1 MARYSAEQHKAYA
14 AAFERDGMVVL
25 PGHFE
30 PETLMRWREA
40 FEPLFQQKLAEAAGP
55 GNRGEAR
62 HYVTLPF
69 SGVFADPSVVADED
83 VLAIVELVAGADPVM
98 CQLATDTPVL
108 GSTYQDVHRDTPEL
122 FPGEAETPSFQLA
135 VNFPLCDVTPENG
148 AFETTRG
155 THRMSRQEG
164 MAAMER
170 GDAPMETIPMKLGDV
185 MIRDVRVLHRGTPN
199 TTASPRPMVV
209 IGYSRRWY
217 FRPEVRIDV
226 PRETLEQL
234 PTRTRRLLR
243 FNPVVE
249 RGQAAATESYTQF
262 AY

>member
-1 MARYSAEQHKAYA
+1 MSRYSPEQHKAFA
-14 AAFERDGMVVL
+14 EAFERDGMVLL

-30 PETLMRWREA
+30 PETLLRWRAA
-40 FEPLFQQKLAEAAGP
+40 FEPLFQQKLAEVAGP

-69 SGVFADPSVVADED
+69 SGVFADPSVIADED
-83 VLAIVELVAGADPVM
+83 VLAIVEQVAGADPVM

-108 GSTYQDVHRDTPEL
+108 GSTYQDVHRDTPGL
-122 FPGEAETPSFQLA
+122 FPGEVETPSFQLA

-155 THRMSRQEG
+155 THRMSREQAV
-164 MAAMER
+164 AAMES
-170 GDAPMETIPMKLGDV
+170 GAAPMETIPMKLGDV

-199 TTASPRPMVV
+199 HTASPRPMVV

-217 FRPEVRIDV
+217 FRPEVHIDV
-226 PRETLEQL
+226 PRETFEQL
-234 PTRTRRLLR
+234 PARVRRLLR
-243 FNPVVE
+243 YNPVVE
-249 RGQAAATESYTQF
+249 QGAVAATESYTQF
-262 AY
+262 AH

>member
-1 MARYSAEQHKAYA
+1 MPRYAPEQHRAFA
-14 AAFERDGMVVL
+14 EAFEQDGMVLL

-30 PETLMRWREA
+30 PETLLRWRQA

-69 SGVFADPSVVADED
+69 SGLFADPAIIADED

-135 VNFPLCDVTPENG
+135 VNFPLCDVTEENG

-155 THRMSRQEG
+155 THRMRREDAL
-164 MAAMER
+164 MALER
-170 GDAPMETIPMKLGDV
+170 GTAPMETITMKLGDV

-199 TTASPRPMVV
+199 TTMSPRPMVV

-217 FRPEVRIDV
+217 FRPEVHIDV
-226 PRETLEQL
+226 PRETLEEL
-234 PTRTRRLLR
+234 PARVQRLLR

-249 RGQAAATESYTQF
+249 RGQLAVTESYTQF